1 MADETSQEEPSMEE
15 ILASIRRIISEDGEE
30 EGEGAAEAGADA
42 DADGDAAA
50 DAVAAEDGATAADGG
65 AAEEVAAE
73 AVVAEAPA
81 EEAGAEEVLELTE
94 EVDAQGNVI
103 AEGADEASAFEA
115 DTPAPAPAAMASSAP
130 DLVVDMSDSVAEPL
144 TPVEPPST
152 LMENVAEG
160 AAAGAFAALA
170 SQIGPGRADN
180 NAQQVTPG
188 GRTIEDHV
196 LEMLRPMLREWLDKH
211 LPQMVQRLVQREI
224 DRIIHRSDPV

>member
-1 MADETSQEEPSMEE
+1 MADETSQEESREEPSMEE

-42 DADGDAAA
+42 DG

-65 AAEEVAAE
+65 AAEEVASE

-94 EVDAQGNVI
+94 EVDAQGNVV

-115 DTPAPAPAAMASSAP
+115 DTPAPAPAAIASSTP
-130 DLVVDMSDSVAEPL
+130 DPVVDMSDSVAEHL
-144 TPVEPPST
+144 TPVEPAST

-180 NAQQVTPG
+180 SAQQVTPG

-196 LEMLRPMLREWLDKH
+196 LEMLRPMLSEWLDKH

>member
-30 EGEGAAEAGADA
+30 EGAPAAEAGAEAATEDAPAASA
-42 DADGDAAA
+42 DAI
-50 DAVAAEDGATAADGG
+50 
-65 AAEEVAAE
+65 EET
-73 AVVAEAPA
+73 AEAPMTDA
-81 EEAGAEEVLELTE
+81 AGDEVLELTE
-94 EVDAQGNVI
+94 EVDAQGNVVSDEI
-103 AEGADEASAFEA
+103 AE
-115 DTPAPAPAAMASSAP
+115 TPAPEPEPAIDAGEPAREVIPDSAPATMADATA
-130 DLVVDMSDSVAEPL
+130 DEPAS
-144 TPVEPPST
+144 P
-152 LMENVAEG
+152 LMETVTEG

-170 SQIGPGRADN
+170 TQVGPGQADQN
-180 NAQQVTPG
+180 SQEVTPG

>member
-30 EGEGAAEAGADA
+30 EGEGAAEAGA

-94 EVDAQGNVI
+94 EVDAQGNVV

-115 DTPAPAPAAMASSAP
+115 DTPAPAAIACSTP
-130 DLVVDMSDSVAEPL
+130 DPVVDMSDSVAEPL
-144 TPVEPPST
+144 TPVGPAST

>member
-30 EGEGAAEAGADA
+30 EGEGAAEAGAD
-42 DADGDAAA
+42 G
-50 DAVAAEDGATAADGG
+50 DAVAAEDGATAGDGATAADGG

-73 AVVAEAPA
+73 AVAAEAPS

-94 EVDAQGNVI
+94 EVDAQGNVV
-103 AEGADEASAFEA
+103 AEGTDEASAFEA
-115 DTPAPAPAAMASSAP
+115 AAPAAIASSTP
-130 DLVVDMSDSVAEPL
+130 DPVVDMSDSVAEPL
-144 TPVEPPST
+144 TPVEPAST

-170 SQIGPGRADN
+170 SQIGPGQADN

>member
-30 EGEGAAEAGADA
+30 EDEGAAESCA
-42 DADGDAAA
+42 DADGNSDSVLA
-50 DAVAAEDGATAADGG
+50 
-65 AAEEVAAE
+65 EVAA
-73 AVVAEAPA
+73 PA
-81 EEAGAEEVLELTE
+81 SEEVLELTE
-94 EVDAQGNVI
+94 EVDAQGNVV
-103 AEGADEASAFEA
+103 AEVGKAPAFEA
-115 DTPAPAPAAMASSAP
+115 DTPAPAAVASSAP
-130 DLVVDMSDSVAEPL
+130 PVMDTSDPVAESMAPIE
-144 TPVEPPST
+144 PV
-152 LMENVAEG
+152 LALIENVTEG
-160 AAAGAFAALA
+160 AAAGAFAAL
-170 SQIGPGRADN
+170 SSKIGTVRADN